1 MGDDC
6 PETGPA
12 PIGRKVKK
20 QVKSRP
26 ISETADPP
34 DSRGKTAYIRI
45 VRRFGRTAS
54 LSTVAGLAFG
64 MDSGHHAQPNVF

>member
-6 PETGPA
+6 PETGSA

-26 ISETADPP
+26 ISGTAAPP
-34 DSRGKTAYIRI
+34 DSRGKTAHIGI
-45 VRRFGRTAS
+45 VRRFGA
-54 LSTVAGLAFG
+54 
-64 MDSGHHAQPNVF
+64 

>member
-20 QVKSRP
+20 QVKSHP
-26 ISETADPP
+26 IAGAANLP
-34 DSRGKTAYIRI
+34 DSRGKTAHIGI
-45 VRRFGRTAS
+45 VRRFGRIAS

-64 MDSGHHAQPNVF
+64 MGSGHHAQPNVF

>member
-20 QVKSRP
+20 RVKSHP
-26 ISETADPP
+26 IAGAANLP
-34 DSRGKTAYIRI
+34 DSRGKTAYIGI
-45 VRRFGRTAS
+45 VRRFGRIAS

-64 MDSGHHAQPNVF
+64 MGYGHHAQPNVF